1 MSTSMSASTGTSS
14 GPASGG
20 RAPRLGDLLRSEILR
35 ARSRRSLR
43 WLSVLALLAVVGISA
58 IMWFTSARV
67 TSEDLSAAAATW
79 LAEQEQYYED
89 CVADPSIPEAERDNY
104 CWKPNAADAE
114 ANAFWSLPAR
124 PFDRTGLEGLV
135 SFAGGIGLLV
145 TVMLAATSGGADWG
159 ARTMSLL
166 LSWEPRRTRVFLVRL
181 GVVIGGALA
190 LEAVLVLL
198 ALGLGAVIADAHN
211 LVLPAGSAP
220 PPEVQVPDLGDAGEL
235 ALRWLPLAALGAAG
249 SFAVAMLTRSTG
261 WAIGALIGF
270 VAVVESIVQGLWPWG
285 SQWLLQTNGAA
296 WLSGGLTWLVDRAA
310 AERAS
315 GTGGGA
321 VLETE
326 GDLLPGYIV
335 ITDIRGL
342 TTLTALV
349 LAVCAVSW
357 ISLRRRDVE

>member
-1 MSTSMSASTGTSS
+1 VSTPSNTHAGTASR
-14 GPASGG
+14 PAPGG
-20 RAPRLGDLLRSEILR
+20 GAPRLGDLLRSEILR

-43 WLSVLALLAVVGISA
+43 WLSVLALLAVVGVSA

-67 TSEDLSAAAATW
+67 TADDLSAAADTW
-79 LAEQEQYYED
+79 LAEQQQYYEA
-89 CVADPSIPEAERDNY
+89 CLVDPMIPEAERDNWCY
-104 CWKPNAADAE
+104 QPNAADAQ
-114 ANAFWSLPAR
+114 ANALWALPKR

-135 SFAGGIGLLV
+135 GFAGGIGLLV
-145 TVMLAATSGGADWG
+145 AVMLAATSGGADWG

-181 GVVIGGALA
+181 GVVVGVALA
-190 LEAVLVLL
+190 LEAVLVAV
-198 ALGLGAVIADAHN
+198 ALGLGSLIANSHG
-211 LVLPAGSAP
+211 LVLAAGSAP
-220 PPEVQVPDLGDAGEL
+220 PGFEGPDLADAGEL

-321 VLETE
+321 VLESE
-326 GDLLPGYIV
+326 GDLLPGYIL

-342 TTLTALV
+342 TTLTVLV
-349 LAVCAVSW
+349 LAACAVSW

>member
-1 MSTSMSASTGTSS
+1 MSTPTNTPTGATTV
-14 GPASGG
+14 PATGG
-20 RAPRLGDLLRSEILR
+20 GAPRLGDLLHSEILR

-43 WLSVLALLAVVGISA
+43 WLSVLTLLAVLGVSA

-67 TSEDLSAAAATW
+67 TADDLAAAADTW
-79 LAEQEQYYED
+79 LAEQQQYYEA
-89 CVADPSIPEAERDNY
+89 CMADPAIPEADRDNF
-104 CWKPNAADAE
+104 CWKPSASDAQ
-114 ANAFWSLPAR
+114 ANALWALPKR
-124 PFDRTGLEGLV
+124 PFDRSALEGLV

-145 TVMLAATSGGADWG
+145 AVMLAATAGGADWG

-181 GVVIGGALA
+181 GVVVGVALVV
-190 LEAVLVLL
+190 EAAAVLL
-198 ALGLGAVIADAHN
+198 ALGLGSFIATAHD

-220 PPEVQVPDLGDAGEL
+220 PGIEVPDLTDAGEL

-285 SQWLLQTNGAA
+285 SQWLLQTNAAA
-296 WLSGGLTWLVDRAA
+296 WLSGGITWLVDRAA

-315 GTGGGA
+315 GAGGGTV
-321 VLETE
+321 VLESE
-326 GDLLPGYIV
+326 GDLLPGYIL

-342 TTLTALV
+342 TTLTVLV
-349 LAVCAVSW
+349 LAACAVSW